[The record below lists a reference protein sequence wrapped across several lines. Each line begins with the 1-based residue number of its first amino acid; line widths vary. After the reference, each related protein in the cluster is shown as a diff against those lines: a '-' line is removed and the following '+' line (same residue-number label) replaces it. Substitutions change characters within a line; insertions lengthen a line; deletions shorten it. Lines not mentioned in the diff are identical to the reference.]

1 MGVRPRLKK
10 TYQQQHYYD
19 GSVSTSGLQIE
30 VTAPPV
36 EDWLW
41 ILLYIPVSLSLH
53 LDLDSRDLSLSLLAL
68 TGSLINL
75 WTLPIKFSVYLKSK
89 TLEHFQY
96 QRR

>member
-1 MGVRPRLKK
+1 MGVRSPLKK
-10 TYQQQHYYD
+10 P
-19 GSVSTSGLQIE
+19 TSGLQIE

-75 WTLPIKFSVYLKSK
+75 WTLPIKFSVYLKDSGVSK
-89 TLEHFQY
+89 KV
-96 QRR
+96 RRRERESELLMGA